1 MAYLITYLWTN
12 FLFLIFSPKLNALVS
27 IDEISDA
34 KSMFMFRAEIDIFPP
49 SIKSSAFSPNL
60 NSYVLHWEQTKNK
73 SEVNYY
79 YLRYR
84 PMKINEWNYTKIL
97 KNFTSYTFKNLS
109 SETTYTLELMSVCSA
124 DIYSVAAI
132 FKFQTGNELESY
144 KEFEDE
150 EDRTVPPAPSPT
162 TDKISATSVYINW
175 VPKVNGK
182 YPVLYYKL
190 LKKVANNNF
199 SKWVLIDDKISA
211 MSTSYQVD
219 NLQPSVTYSFHLIA
233 INKYGDSAPGYA
245 STKIPKRKQPN
256 RYIIPPELI
265 DVMFVQNNTKLKI
278 KWKYDGDVKDIYQFE
293 IIYEE
298 LNYKNP
304 EKPLKK
310 KKRKN
315 CFVVSLDSREYFW
328 DSIRPKKLF
337 QIKMKA
343 HSRLNGLSPDSNLF
357 QCNKTKC
364 VNVYEIWSEINKN
377 STWEDQDRDLVF
389 KIKEPEPVNYDMAYF
404 ITGMT
409 LGFVVLILAI
419 SGIVYRHKL
428 TDQRKRFELEDKNF
442 HHQVCDKVVNHLR
455 KSQQNPPVDLF
466 SKSCSNHTNSLNN
479 KPESN
484 CSSLNYRHKVKSE
497 EQEKMLDMSL
507 HCAATGVAQL
517 PWAND
522 HVF

>member
-1 MAYLITYLWTN
+1 
-12 FLFLIFSPKLNALVS
+12 
-27 IDEISDA
+27 
-34 KSMFMFRAEIDIFPP
+34 
-49 SIKSSAFSPNL
+49 
-60 NSYVLHWEQTKNK
+60 
-73 SEVNYY
+73 
-79 YLRYR
+79 
-84 PMKINEWNYTKIL
+84 
-97 KNFTSYTFKNLS
+97 
-109 SETTYTLELMSVCSA
+109 
-124 DIYSVAAI
+124 
-132 FKFQTGNELESY
+132 
-144 KEFEDE
+144 
-150 EDRTVPPAPSPT
+150 
-162 TDKISATSVYINW
+162 
-175 VPKVNGK
+175 
-182 YPVLYYKL
+182 
-190 LKKVANNNF
+190 
-199 SKWVLIDDKISA
+199 
-211 MSTSYQVD
+211 
-219 NLQPSVTYSFHLIA
+219 
-233 INKYGDSAPGYA
+233 
-245 STKIPKRKQPN
+245 
-256 RYIIPPELI
+256 
-265 DVMFVQNNTKLKI
+265 
-278 KWKYDGDVKDIYQFE
+278 
-293 IIYEE
+293 
-298 LNYKNP
+298 
-304 EKPLKK
+304 
-310 KKRKN
+310 
-315 CFVVSLDSREYFW
+315 
-328 DSIRPKKLF
+328 
-337 QIKMKA
+337 MKA